1 MRIIDTLHKT
11 YSSSILRGVDQWANR
26 HWLINPLIKAPIA
39 KPSHYLDLAANV
51 RKEIYPE
58 IEQFEN
64 TCNAAIDRN
73 WLDNVALHTQ
83 VVIKKSPLCY
93 AHGRVL
99 YSVLSSWLRTH
110 SSNTATDRITVLET
124 GTARGFSALCMA
136 KALNDQQRAGT
147 ILTFDVLPH
156 TIPMYWNCIDDVEG
170 QKTRAELLQ
179 PWKDLVENYIV
190 FHQGDTRISL
200 PKVRCSRIHFAFLDG
215 AHTYD
220 DVMFEFM
227 QVAPFQKAGDIIVY
241 DDYNKTQ
248 FPGLVKA
255 VDEICA
261 QQGYDRIDIHAHKD
275 RGYVVAKKR

>member
-1 MRIIDTLHKT
+1 MGMIDTLLKAN
-11 YSSSILRGVDQWANR
+11 SSSILRRVDSWANR
-26 HWLINPLIKAPIA
+26 YWLVNPLTRVPIA
-39 KPSHYLDLAANV
+39 EPARYLALAANV
-51 RKEIYPE
+51 RNEIYPE
-58 IEQFEN
+58 IDHFEN
-64 TCNAAIDRN
+64 MCNAAIDRD
-73 WLDNVALHTQ
+73 WLDDIALHTQ

-99 YSVLSSWLRTH
+99 YSALSSWLRTH
-110 SSNTATDRITVLET
+110 SANSATDRITVLET

-136 KALNDQQRAGT
+136 KAMNDQQRAGT

-156 TIPMYWNCIDDVEG
+156 TIPMYWNCIDDGDG

-179 PWKDLVENYIV
+179 PWNKLVENYIV

-227 QVAPFQKAGDIIVY
+227 QVAPFQLAGDVIVY
-241 DDYNKTQ
+241 DDYNHIQ
-248 FPGLVKA
+248 FPGLVRA

-261 QQGYDRIDIHAHKD
+261 HQGYDRIDIHAHKD
-275 RGYVVAKKR
+275 RGYVVATKR

>member
-1 MRIIDTLHKT
+1 MGMIDTLLKT
-11 YSSSILRGVDQWANR
+11 YSSRILRSVDKWANR
-26 HWLINPLIKAPIA
+26 QWFVNPLARTPIA
-39 KPSHYLDLAANV
+39 EPSHYLALASNV
-51 RKEIYPE
+51 RNEAYPE
-58 IEQFEN
+58 VDRFEKI
-64 TCNAAIDRN
+64 CNAAIDLN

-99 YSVLSSWLRTH
+99 YSSLSAWLRTH
-110 SSNTATDRITVLET
+110 SSDSTTDRITVLET

-136 KALNDQQRAGT
+136 KAMNDQQRSGS

-156 TIPMYWNCIDDVEG
+156 TIPMYWNCIDDG
-170 QKTRAELLQ
+170 DRKKTRAELLQ
-179 PWKDLVENYIV
+179 PWNKLVENYIV
-190 FHQGDTRISL
+190 FNQGDTRIML

-227 QVAPFQKAGDIIVY
+227 QVAPFQQAGDVIVY
-241 DDYNKTQ
+241 DDYNQTQ

-255 VDEICA
+255 VDEICT
-261 QQGYDRIDIHAHKD
+261 QQGYDRIDIYAHKD

>member
-1 MRIIDTLHKT
+1 MGTIDALLKV
-11 YSSSILRGVDQWANR
+11 YSSSILRSVDRWANR
-26 HWLINPLIKAPIA
+26 NWLINPLIRAPIA
-39 KPSHYLDLAANV
+39 DPGRYRTLADNV
-51 RKEIYPE
+51 RNEIYPE
-58 IEQFEN
+58 IDHFEN
-64 TCNAAIDRN
+64 ICNAAIDRD
-73 WLDNVALHTQ
+73 WLDDIALHTQ
-83 VVIKKSPLCY
+83 VVIKNSPLCY

-99 YSVLSSWLRTH
+99 YSALSLWLRTH
-110 SSNTATDRITVLET
+110 SSNTAADRITVLET

-136 KALNDQQRAGT
+136 KAMNDQQRAGT

-156 TIPMYWNCIDDVEG
+156 TIPMYWNCIDDGDG

-179 PWKDLVENYIV
+179 PWIKLVENYIV

-200 PKVRCSRIHFAFLDG
+200 PKVRSSRIHFAFLDG

-227 QVAPFQKAGDIIVY
+227 QVAPFQLAGDVIVY
-241 DDYNKTQ
+241 DDYNQTQ

-261 QQGYDRIDIHAHKD
+261 HQGYDRIDIRAHKG
-275 RGYVVAKKR
+275 RGYVVATKR